1 MSRVTI
7 LIADDHT
14 LFRQGLTS
22 LLEKQVYGIKVVG
35 EAADGYEAI
44 EKVKTLK
51 PDLVF
56 LDIAMPGLSG
66 LDVIPR
72 IKKINPRIKVL
83 ILSMYENEEY
93 LFRSLRAGASGY
105 VLKKAAARDLIAS
118 IEAALAGEIYLSPSM
133 STQVVNRYLMYA
145 AQDTNDE
152 TDSLTQ
158 HLLTNRER
166 EILRLLAQGKDN
178 KEISRLLDISY
189 RTVETHRAKIMK
201 KLNLHTLPHLVAF
214 AMRSGIISPDE
225 LMSSPE

>member
-1 MSRVTI
+1 MSTVSI

-35 EAADGYEAI
+35 EAADGYEAL

-66 LDVIPR
+66 LDVIPL
-72 IKKINPRIKVL
+72 IKKIDPRIKVL

-93 LFRSLRAGASGY
+93 LYQSLRAGASGY
-105 VLKKAAARDLIAS
+105 VLKKAASSDLIAS
-118 IEAALAGEIYLSPSM
+118 IKAALAGEVYLSPSM
-133 STQVVNRYLMYA
+133 SSHVVHRYLMHE
-145 AQDTNDE
+145 AQDAKDE
-152 TDSLTQ
+152 TDRSAR
-158 HLLTNRER
+158 HSLTNRER
-166 EILRLLAQGKDN
+166 EILRLLAQGKNN
-178 KEISRLLDISY
+178 KEIARLLDISY
-189 RTVETHRAKIMK
+189 RTVQTHRAKIMK

-214 AMRSGIISPDE
+214 AMSSGIISPDE
-225 LMSSPE
+225 LMSSSE

>member
-1 MSRVTI
+1 MSTVTV

-14 LFRQGLTS
+14 LFRQGLVS
-22 LLEKQVYGIKVVG
+22 LLEKQADIKVVG
-35 EAADGYEAI
+35 QAADGYEAL

-56 LDIAMPGLSG
+56 LDISMPGLSG

-72 IKKINPRIKVL
+72 IKRINPRVKVL

-93 LFRSLRAGASGY
+93 LFRSLRVGASGY

-145 AQDTNDE
+145 AQDGKDE

-166 EILRLLAQGKDN
+166 EILRFLAQGKDN

-201 KLNLHTLPHLVAF
+201 KLNLHTLSHLVAF
-214 AMRSGIISPDE
+214 AMRSGIISADE